1 MNAGDVVATVMG
13 PDSRVAVLREA
24 TWDHVLVAHPEM
36 VDRLSD
42 VVATIERPELREND
56 PRPGRSRSFRRCGPE
71 RWLRVVVEFR
81 GERDAIVTAFPQAND
96 PEGWQR

>member
-1 MNAGDVVATVMG
+1 MNARDVVATVIG
-13 PDSRVAVLREA
+13 PDSRIAVLRKA

-36 VDRLSD
+36 ANRLSD
-42 VVATIERPELREND
+42 VIATIERPELREHD

-71 RWLRVVVEFR
+71 RWLRVVIEFR
-81 GERDAIVTAFPQAND
+81 GERDAVVTAFPQVND